1 MGMKEWREIDG
12 FPNYERINK
21 GVSQFVRSSKTSIKN
36 ILRSCKNN
44 NATAYSYKWKLK
56 TL

>member
-1 MGMKEWREIDG
+1 MKEWREIDG
-12 FPNYERINK
+12 FPNR
-21 GVSQFVRSSKTSIKN
+21 GPAIKN